1 MRPAG
6 IKSVGEC
13 SEYFSAI
20 ELAPSAKAQPVPR
33 GTLPL
38 ARRDRH
44 LHIQTRSISVV
55 SRHSPT
61 QQAREVVSYHWT
73 PVAEM
78 LLEKLGLQKPA

>member
-1 MRPAG
+1 MRPAR

-13 SEYFSAI
+13 FEYFSAI
-20 ELAPSAKAQPVPR
+20 ELVSQPSSP
-33 GTLPL
+33 GIEGHCPL
-38 ARRDRH
+38 ARRGRH

-78 LLEKLGLQKPA
+78 LLEKLGL

>member
-20 ELAPSAKAQPVPR
+20 ELAPQPKASQYR

-78 LLEKLGLQKPA
+78 LLEKLGL